1 MDHTYAVIMAGGGG
15 TRLWPIS
22 RRKHPKHVL
31 PLLGERTLFQITL
44 DRLVGLVP
52 PARVYVVTTAEQE
65 QELRR
70 QAPLLPVENYLI
82 EPTPRGTASVI
93 GLAAVALEKR
103 DPQAVMLVL
112 PADHFIGCI
121 GMFHRVIRVAVQV
134 ARKDYLVTLGVS
146 PTFPATG
153 YGYIQRGDPL
163 SENFDLPVYKM
174 LRFTEKPDEEQART
188 MLSGGDHSW
197 NSGMFIWRASRV
209 MEEFSR
215 LMPGLRDVLDRI
227 ATKWGG
233 SEQDGIIN
241 SIWPQLKSE
250 TIDYG
255 IMEHAVKVAVL
266 PVGGLEWS
274 DVGSWDSLFDVLPS
288 DEHGNVAAKGE
299 FLPLETNNSLV
310 YSSGKKFIV
319 TIGVNDLIVVES
331 EDALLVCR
339 RDQAQNV
346 RQVIEHLKKNQRE
359 VYL

>member
-1 MDHTYAVIMAGGGG
+1 
-15 TRLWPIS
+15 
-22 RRKHPKHVL
+22 
-31 PLLGERTLFQITL
+31 
-44 DRLVGLVP
+44 
-52 PARVYVVTTAEQE
+52 
-65 QELRR
+65 
-70 QAPLLPVENYLI
+70 
-82 EPTPRGTASVI
+82 
-93 GLAAVALEKR
+93 
-103 DPQAVMLVL
+103 
-112 PADHFIGCI
+112 
-121 GMFHRVIRVAVQV
+121 
-134 ARKDYLVTLGVS
+134 
-146 PTFPATG
+146 
-153 YGYIQRGDPL
+153 
-163 SENFDLPVYKM
+163 
-174 LRFTEKPDEEQART
+174 
-188 MLSGGDHSW
+188 
-197 NSGMFIWRASRV
+197 MFIWRASRI
-209 MEEFSR
+209 MEEISC
-215 LMPGLRDVLDRI
+215 LMPDLRKVLDRI

-233 SEQDGIIN
+233 SEQDGIVN

-266 PVGGLEWS
+266 PAGELEWS